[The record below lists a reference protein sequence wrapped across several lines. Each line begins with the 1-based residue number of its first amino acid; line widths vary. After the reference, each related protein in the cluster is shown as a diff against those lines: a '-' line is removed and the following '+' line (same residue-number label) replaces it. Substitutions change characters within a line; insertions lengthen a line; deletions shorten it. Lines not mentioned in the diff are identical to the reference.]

1 MKIITASLLT
11 ILMLTSTVSADTL
24 NKSIANRES
33 YIAENISRAEASNYL
48 EKLNNYNRLSINKWL
63 YQYTN
68 DKTTFWAGY
77 DLSLEQYNEV
87 NRHVK
92 WWTKMNRVRNKRE
105 MVLRIR
111 QYLSDNMEYDYTYQ
125 EDAYT
130 QYGAYKNK
138 LAVCQGMSLYA
149 KDFFDEAKVGNRLIK
164 TEDHVWNE
172 VLVDGKRYE
181 IDFTIECQWDD
192 LRKGVKYEVFRLEG

>member
-1 MKIITASLLT
+1 MKIITSLLT
-11 ILMLTSTVSADTL
+11 ILMLTSTVNASL

-48 EKLNNYNRLSINKWL
+48 EKLNNYNRLSINKWM

-68 DKTTFWAGY
+68 DKTTFYAGY
-77 DLSLEQYNEV
+77 DMTIDQYNEV

-92 WWTKMNRVRNKRE
+92 WWTKRNRVRDKRE

-111 QYLSDNMEYDYTYQ
+111 QYLSDNMKYDYTYQ

-149 KDFFDEAKVGNRLIK
+149 NDFFDEAKVGNRLIK
-164 TEDHVWNE
+164 AEDHVWNE
-172 VLVDGKRYE
+172 ILLDGKRYE
-181 IDFTIECQWDD
+181 IDFTIECQWGD
-192 LRKGVKYEVFRLEG
+192 LIKGVKYQTFLLGG